1 MGHRTKGTG
10 VRQPAAMAGLEGDL
24 SRATGAAP
32 GNTAGTLAIRRGRTF
47 LLCLGLTLA
56 VLAAYA
62 NHFRNEF
69 HFDDFHTIV
78 NNLFVTDLHNVPR
91 FFGDA
96 ALFSTIATNAA
107 YRPVASTS
115 LAIDYWLGHGYQPF
129 FFHLSTFC
137 WFAVQLILMF
147 FLFRR
152 IMDRADP
159 HSSNLWTALAAA
171 ACYGLHPANAETVNG
186 NSKQKAGIMD
196 VIFNC
201 PKCEQELAVDSTGAG
216 TEIECPSCGETIVI
230 PAPELVANRQGV
242 DNASGAPSV
251 GVR

>member
-10 VRQPAAMAGLEGDL
+10 VRQRAATAGPEEEPSPAKD
-24 SRATGAAP
+24 AAP
-32 GNTAGTLAIRRGRTF
+32 GDRASGLAIARGRTF

-78 NNLFVTDLHNVPR
+78 NNLFITDLHNVPR
-91 FFGDA
+91 FFTDA
-96 ALFSTIATNAA
+96 SSFSTIATNAA

-137 WFAVQLILMF
+137 WFSVQLILMF

-159 HSSNLWTALAAA
+159 HASNLWTALSAAA
-171 ACYGLHPANAETVNG
+171 
-186 NSKQKAGIMD
+186 
-196 VIFNC
+196 
-201 PKCEQELAVDSTGAG
+201 
-216 TEIECPSCGETIVI
+216 
-230 PAPELVANRQGV
+230 
-242 DNASGAPSV
+242 
-251 GVR
+251 